1 MKERLISDCLKDWYN
16 GDMLKDKDL
25 IRLYTHMIKT
35 AELLSYLGDRYRLA
49 ANEALFTS
57 DKLKGY
63 IDARAIA
70 DVNRGRHMVIAGKAY
85 MKELFGVEG

>member
-1 MKERLISDCLKDWYN
+1 MKERLINDCLKDYYN
-16 GDMLKDKDL
+16 GDMLKDRDL

-57 DKLKGY
+57 DTLNGY
-63 IDARAIA
+63 IEARARA
-70 DVNRGRHMVIAGKAY
+70 DINRGRHMLIAGKAY
-85 MKELFGVEG
+85 MKELFGGE